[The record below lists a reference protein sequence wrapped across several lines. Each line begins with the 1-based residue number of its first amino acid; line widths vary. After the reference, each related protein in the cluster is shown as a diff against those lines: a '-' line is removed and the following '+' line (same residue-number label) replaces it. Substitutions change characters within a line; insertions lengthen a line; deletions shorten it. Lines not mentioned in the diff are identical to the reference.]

1 MLTVDDLL
9 KMKNH
14 NTYGW
19 FKTIAIAAEYGDQE
33 LLGHLDRVSHYAAIV
48 AKGIGLSPNDQ
59 ERIKM
64 ASLLH
69 DVGKSVIPK
78 EILLQPR
85 KLTTNERKL
94 VEQHTQFGHEL
105 LETLIKVIDESKN
118 IVDHGAFIM
127 AREIALY
134 HHENWDGTGYPQ
146 RLHKDHIPLHARIV
160 RIVDAIDA
168 MRQQRVYKQAWSWDQ
183 VLNEIK
189 VQKGKL
195 FDPAL
200 VTWVLQYNDI
210 LIGESPRKSASAE

>member
-9 KMKNH
+9 KLKNT

-48 AKGIGLSPNDQ
+48 AKGIGLTPNDQ

-69 DVGKSVIPK
+69 DVGKSVIPN

-85 KLTTNERKL
+85 RLTPNERKL

-105 LETLIKVIDESKN
+105 LETLIQVIDESKN
-118 IVDHGAFIM
+118 MVDHQAFTM
-127 AREIALY
+127 AKEIALY
-134 HHENWDGTGYPQ
+134 HHENWDGTGYPKG
-146 RLHKDHIPLHARIV
+146 LHKEQIPLHARIV

-168 MRQQRVYKQAWSWDQ
+168 MHNQRVYKQAWTWDQ
-183 VLNEIK
+183 VLHE
-189 VQKGKL
+189 VQSQKGKW

-200 VTWVLQYNDI
+200 VAWLMQHND
-210 LIGESPRKSASAE
+210 LLLGGSSRKSARAE